1 LDGGRAGETR
11 EETLTRVEFD
21 ALMPE
26 VSICCC
32 LTRLESTEAR
42 DERERDSS
50 ADLISHLISHS
61 NFLRVGLAVAC
72 ISLNCFS
79 PRRCCVIDY
88 TRNPRGC
95 ISWYSKVELRTSQYS
110 YSISKYACAYHST
123 HQYIPSCSTSPPY
136 LQASCAFSSI
146 PGTFSLP
153 PSSRSSVRCHS

>member
-11 EETLTRVEFD
+11 EETLTRVESD
-21 ALMPE
+21 ALVPE
-26 VSICCC
+26 VSCCC
-32 LTRLESTEAR
+32 LTRLESTKAR
-42 DERERDSS
+42 DERRETRDSS

-79 PRRCCVIDY
+79 PRHCCVIDY

-95 ISWYSKVELRTSQYS
+95 ISWYSKVECLTSQYARG
-110 YSISKYACAYHST
+110 ISKYGGVYYST
-123 HQYIPSCSTSPPY
+123 HQYIPSCSPPY
-136 LQASCAFSSI
+136 LQASCAFSRI

-153 PSSRSSVRCHS
+153 PSSRSSVRYHS